1 MAQAAAETIRRL
13 HRYALGKPGV
23 PVVVADIDAVIH
35 DDRGVAAMT
44 AAIAASMPVPGVI
57 SLARRQRHPA
67 VAAVAPVTT
76 VAAESDAEAK
86 ARVVTETEEGHQGR
100 PPGVMIAAR
109 ARIPA
114 PTVVRVA
121 EPAPVVIRGPAPG
134 LVADPGPA
142 IVIEPRPAAMAIGS
156 PAAAH
161 AREPDVA
168 VAGNVLPA
176 SVVVEVLAAG
186 DTPAQPP
193 IAVRVVQHFVA
204 ALIPFIPGVLVRGAH
219 DAVTHPAVFV
229 PPDDHPHPL
238 LEFLDAIGR
247 SDLGASLAD
256 GDRNLVLVE
265 HINAIASILLRT
277 HDDQRRFDVDIRFAA
292 PQFAVVDDAAFH
304 LNPELALAQIG
315 QMNFGRFAQPNQI
328 GVVELQLDP

>member
-1 MAQAAAETIRRL
+1 
-13 HRYALGKPGV
+13 
-23 PVVVADIDAVIH
+23 
-35 DDRGVAAMT
+35 MT

-67 VAAVAPVTT
+67 VAAVAPVAPIA
-76 VAAESDAEAK
+76 AAESNAEAK

-100 PPGVMIAAR
+100 PPDVMMAAR

-142 IVIEPRPAAMAIGS
+142 IVIEPRPAAMAIGR

-186 DTPAQPP
+186 DAPAQPP
-193 IAVRVVQHFVA
+193 IAVGVVQHFVA

-256 GDRNLVLVE
+256 DDRNLVLVE

-304 LNPELALAQIG
+304 LNPKLTLAHIG
-315 QMNFGRFAQPNQI
+315 QMNFGRFAQPNEI